1 MPEETSEPA
10 ASVAVSETVETNRH
24 VNVAEIT
31 AKRTSGGT
39 EIKVKSAV
47 LEEYFKNQ
55 HAEVCRQAGYD
66 DPGRRHTSSTVVP
79 NLKAYRVASAR
90 LFVHDWEVR
99 LDQWDS
105 TIFEPPN
112 SGSRALNLSI
122 LRAVGLGEGV
132 TRLYSGLSSR
142 EGIRLWVDAVKGV
155 IKALYVDYL
164 KPVEFRLTITS
175 EERN

>member
-47 LEEYFKNQ
+47 LEEYFKNE

-79 NLKAYRVASAR
+79 NLKAYRGKEIVSDTEFSFYIAQKKTNDIYR
-90 LFVHDWEVR
+90 ELY
-99 LDQWDS
+99 
-105 TIFEPPN
+105 IF
-112 SGSRALNLSI
+112 
-122 LRAVGLGEGV
+122 
-132 TRLYSGLSSR
+132 
-142 EGIRLWVDAVKGV
+142 
-155 IKALYVDYL
+155 L
-164 KPVEFRLTITS
+164 KIQV
-175 EERN
+175 